1 MSRDIRLKLMTA
13 NSGKNDATHGVAA
26 SSWLMENITGPRS
39 YPVQVA
45 AQLAPPHHLLAT
57 RPASPTIR
65 SPRSRMLAAATA
77 CIGTLSPTAV
87 EGSEDDGRPMRVSV
101 ERQRETLIRWRF
113 TPSGVGDKHVHV
125 RFSIPMVTGDDS
137 SSTVNA
143 PWAGIFKVP
152 VERAVYRLLLPDDWP
167 EGTIASRPPSH
178 TRTFVDGLRAVEIEQ
193 RPLADTTFGAT
204 LQPGVIRN
212 ATIAAVR
219 APSESGNI
227 DSDGTVLQFL
237 ANAILVAIAVAVFN
251 ARRSKRGSGSG
262 SSSCAGD
269 SSCSSSSCGGGGGC
283 GGGCGG

>member
-1 MSRDIRLKLMTA
+1 MKTRLGTVACSTLFLLVTA
-13 NSGKNDATHGVAA
+13 APTPRVAA
-26 SSWLMENITGPRS
+26 SQETTDYVITNYELTISLQSGS
-39 YPVQVA
+39 AVGVVTMDLTYA
-45 AQLAPPHHLLAT
+45 
-57 RPASPTIR
+57 IR
-65 SPRSRMLAAATA
+65 SGRKSEGFKY
-77 CIGTLSPTAV
+77 IGTLSPTAV

-237 ANAILVAIAVAVFN
+237 AIAILVAIAFAVFN